1 MEHQQFCIQ
10 TDLQVSVYVLSSVH
24 EMIIV
29 PESASPG
36 RRMLTEMLREVNETQ
51 VPDEDILSDHV
62 YYYDRKERRLR
73 L

>member
-1 MEHQQFCIQ
+1 
-10 TDLQVSVYVLSSVH
+10 
-24 EMIIV
+24 MIIV

-36 RRMLTEMLREVNETQ
+36 QRMLTEMLREVNETQ